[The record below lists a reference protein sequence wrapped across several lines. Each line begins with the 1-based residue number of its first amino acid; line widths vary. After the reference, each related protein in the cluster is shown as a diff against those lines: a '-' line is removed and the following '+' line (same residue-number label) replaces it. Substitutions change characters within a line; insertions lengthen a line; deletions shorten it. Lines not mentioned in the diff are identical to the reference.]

1 MLNTE
6 LSTEQ
11 MKLKLQ
17 LKDWDQYNEYLLW
30 EFDVLKLPAKERA
43 GIGSYDD
50 RRTSTKKFIWK
61 RSMEIAFMNK
71 KALSKAYAKTE

>member
-1 MLNTE
+1 MLKE

-43 GIGSYDD
+43 GIGNYDT
-50 RRTSTKKFIWK
+50 RRTPTKEFIWR
-61 RSMEIAFMNK
+61 RSFEIAFMNE
-71 KALSKAYAKTE
+71 KALSRAYAKTE